1 MYGILTQN
9 CLGRVRDAVK
19 EYRLKTHLDL
29 HCQYDS
35 LNDALSNSQAEP
47 DQIGSK
53 NGKPIG
59 PGAVA
64 AGWAL
69 KSVYR
74 NGR

>member
-1 MYGILTQN
+1 MQSKSIGS
-9 CLGRVRDAVK
+9 
-19 EYRLKTHLDL
+19 KTHLDL
-29 HCQYDS
+29 HCQHDS

-53 NGKPIG
+53 NGKLIG

-64 AGWAL
+64 AGAL

-74 NGR
+74 NGRWT